1 MIAPSLLAAVLMVQT
16 APALPVLTL
25 EQALREARQQNL
37 DIQQAEARLRQAQ
50 EFSAK
55 AWSYYLPQIV
65 AGGSYTHN
73 STGAEV
79 TLPTGYYVRDMLTPQ
94 GPATGAD
101 PNVPGNRTTLALQPS
116 GSFTAVIQKQDQ
128 LGAQVDVK
136 QTLIAPY
143 LWPTIAAAY
152 TGEKVAGLSTENVRR
167 EVLFGVA
174 QAYYGVT
181 NLKQLV
187 EVAERQLSLT
197 REREKDARVRFEAGA
212 APKVA
217 LLRAEIDRAQAE
229 QDLKRAQNGLESAR
243 LALAALLVRPVDF
256 EVEIPP
262 APKPPEGDAE
272 AAALRDRPDVL
283 AAVSTVDLTRQQRTA
298 AWLKYSPSVAAFG
311 QYRWANLTGFT
322 GQESAWFVGVG
333 LTWNLLDGGLRE
345 AEIREAEARVAES
358 EAARHNAEVRAVE
371 EVRQARLDMESALA
385 NKAKAAERVALA
397 RENERLVAVSY
408 KAGSATYLE
417 STDATESLRQAE
429 ISLVTESLA
438 ADLATLRLLK
448 AAGAFREM
456 MQ

>member
-50 EFSAK
+50 QLSAK

-65 AGGSYTHN
+65 AGGSYLHN

-79 TLPTGYYVRDMLTPQ
+79 SLPTGYWVQPLGPQ
-94 GPATGAD
+94 
-101 PNVPGNRTTLALQPS
+101 QPS
-116 GSFTAVIQKQDQ
+116 GSPPGDATGYAVQPTGYVSAVIQKQDQ

-136 QTLIAPY
+136 QTLIAPS

-152 TGEKVAGLSTENVRR
+152 TGEKVAGLTTENVRR

-181 NLKQLV
+181 NLRQLV

-197 REREKDARVRFEAGA
+197 REREKDARVRFQAGA

-229 QDLKRAQNGLESAR
+229 QDLKRSQNGLESAR

-256 EVEIPP
+256 EVEIPT

-283 AAVSTVDLTRQQRTA
+283 AAVSTVDLSRQQRTA
-298 AWLKYSPSVAAFG
+298 AWLQYAPSIAAFG

-322 GQESAWFVGVG
+322 GRETVWFVGVG

-345 AEIREAEARVAES
+345 AQIREAEARVAES
-358 EAARHNAEVRAVE
+358 EAARQNAEIRAVE

>member
-1 MIAPSLLAAVLMVQT
+1 MVAPLLAA
-16 APALPVLTL
+16 ALLLQPQPGASPPVLTL
-25 EQALREARQQNL
+25 DQALREARQRNL

-50 EFSAK
+50 QLSAK
-55 AWSYYLPQIV
+55 AWSYYLPQV
-65 AGGSYTHN
+65 AAGGAYTRN
-73 STGAEV
+73 SSGAEV
-79 TLPTGYYVRDMLTPQ
+79 TLPTGYHVRDMGTPQ
-94 GPATGAD
+94 GPPTGD
-101 PNVPGNRTTLALQPS
+101 PNVPGSQTTFALQPA
-116 GSFTAVIQKQDQ
+116 GAVTAVIQKQDQ

-136 QTLIAPY
+136 QALIAPS
-143 LWPTIAAAY
+143 LWPTIAAAH
-152 TGEKVAGLSTENVRR
+152 TGERVAGLSTENVRR

-174 QAYYGVT
+174 QAYYGVA

-187 EVAERQLSLT
+187 EVAGRQLALT
-197 REREKDARVRFEAGA
+197 REREKDARVRFQAGA
-212 APKVA
+212 SPKVG

-229 QDLKRAQNGLESAR
+229 QDLKRSQNAYESAR
-243 LALAALLVRPVDF
+243 LALATLLVRPVDF

-272 AAALRDRPDVL
+272 ATALRDRPDVL
-283 AAVSTVDLTRQQRTA
+283 AALSTVELTRQQRTA
-298 AWLKYSPSVAAFG
+298 AWLKYAPSIAAFG

-322 GQESAWFVGVG
+322 GNETSWFAGVA

-345 AEIREAEARVAES
+345 AEIREANARVAEAES
-358 EAARHNAEVRAVE
+358 ARQNAELRAVE

-397 RENERLVAVSY
+397 RENERLVSVSY
-408 KAGSATYLE
+408 KAGAATYLE

-429 ISLVTESLA
+429 INLVTESLA

>member
-1 MIAPSLLAAVLMVQT
+1 MIAPSLLAAALMLQ
-16 APALPVLTL
+16 PGPSLPVLTL
-25 EQALREARQQNL
+25 EQALKQARQQNL

-50 EFSAK
+50 ELSAK

-73 STGAEV
+73 SAAAEV
-79 TLPTGYYVRDMLTPQ
+79 SLPTGYWVQPLGPQ
-94 GPATGAD
+94 
-101 PNVPGNRTTLALQPS
+101 QPS
-116 GSFTAVIQKQDQ
+116 GTPPGDATGYAVEPTGFINAVIQKQDQ

-143 LWPTIAAAY
+143 LWPTIAAAN
-152 TGEKVAGLSTENVRR
+152 TGERVAGLNTENVRR
-167 EVLFGVA
+167 EVLFAVA

-181 NLKQLV
+181 NLRQLV

-197 REREKDARVRFEAGA
+197 REREKDARVRFQAGA

-217 LLRAEIDRAQAE
+217 QLRAEIDRAQAE
-229 QDLKRAQNGLESAR
+229 QDLKRSQNAYESAR
-243 LALAALLVRPVDF
+243 LALATLLVRPVDF

-262 APKPPEGDAE
+262 TPKPPAGDAE

-298 AWLKYSPSVAAFG
+298 AWLKYAPSLAAFG
-311 QYRWANLTGFT
+311 QYRWANVGGFT
-322 GQESAWFVGVG
+322 GSETAWFAGVA

-345 AEIREAEARVAES
+345 SDIREANARVAES
-358 EAARHNAEVRAVE
+358 EAARQSAENRAVE

-385 NKAKAAERVALA
+385 NKAKAGERVALA
-397 RENERLVAVSY
+397 RENERLVSVSF
-408 KAGSATYLE
+408 KAGAATYLE

-448 AAGAFREM
+448 AAGSFREM

>member
-1 MIAPSLLAAVLMVQT
+1 MIAPSLLAAALWLQSGP
-16 APALPVLTL
+16 APQVLTL
-25 EQALREARQQNL
+25 EQALREARQKNL

-50 EFSAK
+50 QLSAK

-79 TLPTGYYVRDMLTPQ
+79 TLPTGYYVQNMGTDQIPPPGTP
-94 GPATGAD
+94 GTPT
-101 PNVPGNRTTLALQPS
+101 PYALQPA
-116 GSFTAVIQKQDQ
+116 GSITAVIQKQDQ

-152 TGEKVAGLSTENVRR
+152 SGERVAGLSTENVRR

-197 REREKDARVRFEAGA
+197 REREKDARVRFQAGA

-229 QDLKRAQNGLESAR
+229 QDLKRAQNAHESAR
-243 LALAALLVRPVDF
+243 LALATLLVRPVDF

-262 APKPPEGDAE
+262 TPKPPEGDAE

-283 AAVSTVDLTRQQRTA
+283 AAVSTVDLTREQRTA
-298 AWLKYSPSVAAFG
+298 AWLQYAPSLGAFG
-311 QYRWANLTGFT
+311 QVTWANFTGFSGHET
-322 GQESAWFVGVG
+322 TWAAG
-333 LTWNLLDGGLRE
+333 LALSWNLLDGGLRE
-345 AEIREAEARVAES
+345 AQIREANARVAEA
-358 EAARHNAEVRAVE
+358 EAARQNTETRAVE